1 MDGSHQIRPL
11 EACALSV
18 PPARRKSPPGCNKQ
32 NHLTI
37 GPPRISA
44 GLHAVISGASP
55 LWLPG
60 GHGNTSPYVYASP
73 PSAANVRS
81 CRVDGRSADVIKRG
95 MSGVGLLVCGARLSR
110 AGQRLAPMAR
120 RLPAA
125 VARPGRAGCR
135 RPPARQ
141 QRQTPGRSAVLI
153 SCQSNSR
160 PNSHAQGGVPTCR
173 QRSGPSRRRSRSSD
187 ETPISLDPWPS

>member
-11 EACALSV
+11 VACALSV
-18 PPARRKSPPGCNKQ
+18 PPARRKSPPGRNKQ

-60 GHGNTSPYVYASP
+60 DHGNTSPYVYASP

-81 CRVDGRSADVIKRG
+81 CREE
-95 MSGVGLLVCGARLSR
+95 SGHRALLMLRPRTFARLKQRCHGFTER
-110 AGQRLAPMAR
+110 AIGSYIS
-120 RLPAA
+120 
-125 VARPGRAGCR
+125 PGHDTASFAQGVLNVRGGT
-135 RPPARQ
+135 RPPL
-141 QRQTPGRSAVLI
+141 V
-153 SCQSNSR
+153 
-160 PNSHAQGGVPTCR
+160 GV
-173 QRSGPSRRRSRSSD
+173 D
-187 ETPISLDPWPS
+187 YD